1 MAHILTKPAST
12 VPPSPSEIRL
22 RCEKYGRALEVLGLD
37 FPGYLIIES
46 AMHNLALG
54 KKITLRIYDGVSG
67 TDTGAVAPS
76 GTGAVAPS
84 GTGAVA
90 PSGTGAVAPSST
102 GAAAPSGTGA
112 VAPSGTGAVAPSGTG
127 AAAPSSTGAVAPSGT
142 GAAAFPLWTKLRYI
156 ANVECVEYT
165 WTPTKVTMDVETGRR
180 IRWRKIVGKYEPNR
194 NLVVSSTVETK
205 YFDNLVNDKV
215 KVNENFTSPTGF
227 AKRVF
232 LGTNQSKREIQ
243 GPNNVKV
250 LFTDGTTKILASI
263 SVENGGTSS

>member
-67 TDTGAVAPS
+67 TG
-76 GTGAVAPS
+76 
-84 GTGAVA
+84 
-90 PSGTGAVAPSST
+90 T
-102 GAAAPSGTGA
+102 GAAAPS
-112 VAPSGTGAVAPSGTG
+112 STG
-127 AAAPSSTGAVAPSGT
+127 AAAPSSTGAVAPTGTGAVAPSSTGAVAPSSTGAVAPSSSTGT

-194 NLVVSSTVETK
+194 NLVVSSTVDTK
-205 YFDNLVNDKV
+205 YFDHLVNDKV